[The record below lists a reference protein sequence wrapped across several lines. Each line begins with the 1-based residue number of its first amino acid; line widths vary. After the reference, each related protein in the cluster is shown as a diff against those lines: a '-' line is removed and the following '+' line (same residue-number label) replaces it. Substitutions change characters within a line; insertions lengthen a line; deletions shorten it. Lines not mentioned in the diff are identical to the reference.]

1 MAATCAPRWGRG
13 GVDTDPLAR
22 LLALRTVS
30 PRRVVGLISGT
41 SADGIDA
48 ALVELEGAGETTRAR
63 LLAFR
68 TRPFDPDVRAR
79 VLAVGDARA
88 DELLRLHYR
97 LGEEFAR
104 AALEVM
110 EQARRDGLPVHLIGS
125 HGQTARHHPRAG
137 AADGRAATLQLAEPA
152 IIAERTGLPV
162 VADFRPRD
170 IAAGGEG
177 APLVPLVDWLLF
189 RRAGATRAC
198 LNMGGIANVTVVT
211 ERLETVRAFDLGP
224 ANMPLDIVVHAW
236 TDGAETFDRD
246 GARAARGR
254 VDRELVA
261 ELLRHPFFQLPP
273 PKSTGREAFGDV
285 FVRPLLA
292 RYAGREGDLLATL
305 TRFVAES
312 VATGIRQWVRDPI
325 AEVLVSGGGARNR
338 TLMAALGAA
347 LAPVPVRSLAE
358 VGLDPDAKEAVAFAV
373 LANETLFGRPGNLP
387 GATGAVG
394 PRVLG
399 KLVV

>member
-1 MAATCAPRWGRG
+1 MAA
-13 GVDTDPLAR
+13 DPLAA
-22 LLALRTVS
+22 LLSLRTVS
-30 PRRVVGLISGT
+30 PRRVIGLISGT
-41 SADGIDA
+41 SADGIDT
-48 ALVELEGAGETTRAR
+48 ALVEIQGAGATTRVR
-63 LLAFR
+63 LVDFQ
-68 TRPFDPDVRAR
+68 TRLFDSALRAR
-79 VLAVGDARA
+79 VLALGEAA
-88 DELLRLHYR
+88 APELLRMHYR
-97 LGEEFAR
+97 LGEEFAQ
-104 AALEVM
+104 AALGAIDR
-110 EQARRDGLPVHLIGS
+110 ARRSGLDVHLIGS
-125 HGQTARHHPRAG
+125 HGQTARHHPRAWES
-137 AADGRAATLQLAEPA
+137 DGRAATLQLGEPA
-152 IIAERTGLPV
+152 VIAERTGLPV

-211 ERLETVRAFDLGP
+211 DRVENVQAFDLGP
-224 ANMPLDIVVHAW
+224 ANMPLDLVVHAW
-236 TDGAETFDRD
+236 TGGAETFDRD
-246 GARAARGR
+246 GARAAEGR
-254 VDRELVA
+254 VDSGLVA
-261 ELLRHPFFQLPP
+261 ELLRHPFLALPP

-285 FVRPLLA
+285 FVAPLLA
-292 RYAGREGDLLATL
+292 RYAGREGDLLASL

-312 VATGIRQWVRDPI
+312 VAAGIRQWVSEPV

-338 TLMAALGAA
+338 TLMAALAAA

-373 LANETLFGRPGNLP
+373 LANETLFGRPGNVP
-387 GATGAVG
+387 GATGAAG

>member
-1 MAATCAPRWGRG
+1 VAA
-13 GVDTDPLAR
+13 DPLAA
-22 LLALRTVS
+22 LLSLRTVS
-30 PRRVVGLISGT
+30 PRRVIGLISGT
-41 SADGIDA
+41 SADGIDT
-48 ALVELEGAGETTRAR
+48 ALVEIQGAGATTRVR
-63 LLAFR
+63 LVDFQ
-68 TRPFDPDVRAR
+68 TRLFDSALRAR
-79 VLAVGDARA
+79 VLALGEAA
-88 DELLRLHYR
+88 APELLRMHYR
-97 LGEEFAR
+97 LGEEFAQ
-104 AALEVM
+104 AALGAIDR
-110 EQARRDGLPVHLIGS
+110 ARRSGLDVHLIGS
-125 HGQTARHHPRAG
+125 HGQTARHHPRAWES
-137 AADGRAATLQLAEPA
+137 DGRAATLQLGEPA
-152 IIAERTGLPV
+152 VIAERTGLPV

-211 ERLETVRAFDLGP
+211 DRVENVQAFDLGP
-224 ANMPLDIVVHAW
+224 ANMPLDLVVHAW
-236 TDGAETFDRD
+236 TGGAETFDRD
-246 GARAARGR
+246 GARAAEGR
-254 VDRELVA
+254 VDSGLVA
-261 ELLRHPFFQLPP
+261 ELLRHPFLALPP

-285 FVRPLLA
+285 FVAPLVA
-292 RYAGREGDLLATL
+292 RYAGREGDLLASL

-312 VATGIRQWVRDPI
+312 VAAGIRQWVSEPV

-338 TLMAALGAA
+338 TLMAALAAA

-373 LANETLFGRPGNLP
+373 LANETLFGRPGNVP
-387 GATGAVG
+387 GATGAAG

>member
-1 MAATCAPRWGRG
+1 
-13 GVDTDPLAR
+13 VNDDPLAR
-22 LLALRTVS
+22 LLALRTTS

-48 ALVELEGAGETTRAR
+48 ALVEIDGAGDTTRAR
-63 LLAFR
+63 LLEFR
-68 TRPFDPDVRAR
+68 TRPFDPALRAR
-79 VLAVGDARA
+79 ILGLKDARA
-88 DELLRLHYR
+88 EELLRVHFQ
-97 LGEEFAR
+97 LGEEFAE
-104 AALEVM
+104 AALEVTSA
-110 EQARRDGLPVHLIGS
+110 ARREGLPVHLVGS
-125 HGQTARHHPRAG
+125 HGQTARHHPRAEG
-137 AADGRAATLQLAEPA
+137 RGGRAETLQIGEPA

-189 RRAGATRAC
+189 RQPAATRAC

-211 ERLETVRAFDLGP
+211 PRLEAVRAFDLGP
-224 ANMPLDIVVHAW
+224 ANMPLDLVVHAW
-236 TDGAETFDRD
+236 TGGAETFDRN
-246 GARAARGR
+246 GERAARGR
-254 VDRELVA
+254 SDPALVA
-261 ELLRHPFFQLPP
+261 ELLRHPYFDLPP

-285 FVRPLLA
+285 FVKPLLA
-292 RYAGREGDLLATL
+292 RYANREGDLLASL
-305 TRFVAES
+305 TEFVAAS
-312 VATGIRQWVRDPI
+312 VAGGIRRWVQDPV

-338 TLMAALGAA
+338 TLMRALATA

-373 LANETLFGRPGNLP
+373 LAHETLVGRPGNLP
-387 GATGAVG
+387 GATGAAG

-399 KLVV
+399 KLVL

>member
-1 MAATCAPRWGRG
+1 VGA
-13 GVDTDPLAR
+13 DPLAR
-22 LLALRTVS
+22 FLALRTVS

-63 LLAFR
+63 LLGFR
-68 TRPFDPDVRAR
+68 TRPFDPDLRAR
-79 VLAVGDARA
+79 VLALGDARA
-88 DELLRLHYR
+88 DELLRVHYR

-110 EQARRDGLPVHLIGS
+110 EPARGDGLRAHLVGS

-137 AADGRAATLQLAEPA
+137 EADGRAATLQLGEPA

-170 IAAGGEG
+170 VAAGGEG

-224 ANMPLDIVVHAW
+224 ANMPLDLVVHAW
-236 TDGAETFDRD
+236 TGGAETFDRD
-246 GARAARGR
+246 GAGAAKGR
-254 VDRELVA
+254 VDHELVA
-261 ELLRHPFFQLPP
+261 ELLQHPFFELSP

-292 RYAGREGDLLATL
+292 RYAGREGDLLASL

-312 VATGIRQWVRDPI
+312 VAAGIRRWVREPV
-325 AEVLVSGGGARNR
+325 AEVLVSGGGAHNA
-338 TLMAALGAA
+338 TLMAALGTA
-347 LAPVPVRSLAE
+347 LAPVPVRSFAE

-387 GATGAVG
+387 GATGAAG

>member
-1 MAATCAPRWGRG
+1 MS
-13 GVDTDPLAR
+13 DDPLTR
-22 LLALRTVS
+22 FLALRTVS

-41 SADGIDA
+41 SADGIDV
-48 ALVELEGAGETTRAR
+48 ALVELEGSGETTRAR
-63 LLAFR
+63 LLDFR
-68 TRPFDPDVRAR
+68 TRPFDPELRAR
-79 VLAVGDARA
+79 IVALKDARA
-88 DELLRLHYR
+88 DELLRIHYR
-97 LGEEFAR
+97 LGEEFAQ
-104 AALEVM
+104 AALEM
-110 EQARRDGLPVHLIGS
+110 IEEARRKGLSVHMVGS
-125 HGQTARHHPRAG
+125 HGQTARHHPRAEDPG
-137 AADGRAATLQLAEPA
+137 GRAATLQLGEPA

-211 ERLETVRAFDLGP
+211 ERVDTVRAFDLGP
-224 ANMPLDIVVHAW
+224 ANMPLDLVVHAW
-236 TDGAETFDRD
+236 TGGAETFDRD
-246 GARAARGR
+246 GRRATTGR
-254 VDRELVA
+254 VDERLVA
-261 ELLRHPFFQLPP
+261 ELLRHPYFELPP

-292 RYAGREGDLLATL
+292 RYTGREEDLLASL
-305 TRFVAES
+305 TRFVAAS
-312 VATGIRQWVRDPI
+312 VAGGIRRWVREPI
-325 AEVLVSGGGARNR
+325 AEVLVSGGGAQNL
-338 TLMAALGAA
+338 TLMAELATA

-373 LANETLFGRPGNLP
+373 LANETLFGRAGNVP
-387 GATGAVG
+387 GATGAAG

-399 KLVV
+399 KIVL

>member
-1 MAATCAPRWGRG
+1 VAA
-13 GVDTDPLAR
+13 DPLAA
-22 LLALRTVS
+22 LLSLRTVS
-30 PRRVVGLISGT
+30 PRRVIGLISGT
-41 SADGIDA
+41 SADGIDT
-48 ALVELEGAGETTRAR
+48 ALVEIQGAGATTRVR
-63 LLAFR
+63 LVDFQ
-68 TRPFDPDVRAR
+68 TRLFDSALRAR
-79 VLAVGDARA
+79 VLALGEAA
-88 DELLRLHYR
+88 APELLRMHYR
-97 LGEEFAR
+97 LGEEFAQ
-104 AALEVM
+104 AALGAIDR
-110 EQARRDGLPVHLIGS
+110 ARRSGLDVHLIGS
-125 HGQTARHHPRAG
+125 HGQTARHHPRAWES
-137 AADGRAATLQLAEPA
+137 DGRAATLQLGEPA
-152 IIAERTGLPV
+152 VIAERTGLPV

-211 ERLETVRAFDLGP
+211 DRVENVQAFDLGP
-224 ANMPLDIVVHAW
+224 ANMPLDLVVHAW
-236 TDGAETFDRD
+236 TGGAETFDRD
-246 GARAARGR
+246 GARAAEGR
-254 VDRELVA
+254 VDSGLVA
-261 ELLRHPFFQLPP
+261 ELLRHPFLALPP

-285 FVRPLLA
+285 FVAPLLA
-292 RYAGREGDLLATL
+292 RYAGREGDLLASL

-312 VATGIRQWVRDPI
+312 VAAGIRQWVSEPV

-338 TLMAALGAA
+338 TLMAALAAA

-373 LANETLFGRPGNLP
+373 LANETLFGRPGNVP
-387 GATGAVG
+387 GATGAAG